1 MVKGIS
7 NGKLRMV
14 NEIEYIKEK
23 LKNRLTNA
31 HYEHCMRTAEAAVR
45 MARAFG
51 VDEEKAYLAGLLHDY
66 SRSMSA
72 GQLVSEAERLGLE
85 INPVE
90 AAFPYLLHA
99 KVGACLVELD
109 LNIKDKEIISAIENH
124 TIGSVSMS
132 KLDKIVYVADMIEP
146 GRPHEGLDALRRIA
160 LECLDEVFEKAYVHS
175 FEYLIRS
182 KQLIHPLTVE
192 VWNKLI
198 AKNNV

>member
-1 MVKGIS
+1 MGYD
-7 NGKLRMV
+7 
-14 NEIEYIKEK
+14 IELLKEK
-23 LKNRLTNA
+23 LKERLA
-31 HYEHCMRTAEAAVR
+31 SQHYKHSVRTAEAAAR

-66 SRSMSA
+66 SRSTSA
-72 GQLVSEAERLGLE
+72 GQLVSEAERLGFE

-99 KVGACLVELD
+99 KVGARLVELD
-109 LNIKDKEIISAIENH
+109 LNIKDKEIIEAIENH
-124 TIGSVSMS
+124 TIGSTLMS
-132 KLDKIVYVADMIEP
+132 KLDKIIYVADMIEP
-146 GRPHEGLDALRRIA
+146 GRPHEGLDVLRRIA
-160 LECLDEVFEKAYVHS
+160 LEDLDEVFEKAYVHS

-192 VWNKLI
+192 IWNKLI